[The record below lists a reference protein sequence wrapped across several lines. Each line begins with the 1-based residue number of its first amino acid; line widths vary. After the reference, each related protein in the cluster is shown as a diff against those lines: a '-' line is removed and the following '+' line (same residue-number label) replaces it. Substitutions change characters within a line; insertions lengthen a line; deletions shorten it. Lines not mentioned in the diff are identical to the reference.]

1 MLQQQISSNLQ
12 FQAIILTHNY
22 LQEYLK
28 FDTDYIHA
36 KYSFYL
42 IDRNY
47 QIFPLFLR
55 ALYKESFPS
64 GSKSKSK
71 DIKIFPTTKF
81 TVTLWLQWDNKRS
94 DLEKETK

>member
-12 FQAIILTHNY
+12 FQTITLTHNY
-22 LQEYLK
+22 LQDYLK

-47 QIFPLFLR
+47 QIFPLFLW
-55 ALYKESFPS
+55 ALYKDFEQE
-64 GSKSKSK
+64 GNDKSK
-71 DIKIFPTTKF
+71 DIKIFSTTKF